1 VVADL
6 LAGQGFTPDLDRQ
19 TGSPSGGG
27 SEVRPLTGIGSLVA
41 AERAVRYQSTIS
53 WMVCL
58 GGVGSELLDLDD
70 VAIATYIQEVR
81 EELELEGPAG

>member
-1 VVADL
+1 
-6 LAGQGFTPDLDRQ
+6 
-19 TGSPSGGG
+19 
-27 SEVRPLTGIGSLVA
+27 VRPLTGIGWLVA
-41 AERAVRYQSTIS
+41 AERAVRYQSTTS
-53 WMVCL
+53 WMVCF